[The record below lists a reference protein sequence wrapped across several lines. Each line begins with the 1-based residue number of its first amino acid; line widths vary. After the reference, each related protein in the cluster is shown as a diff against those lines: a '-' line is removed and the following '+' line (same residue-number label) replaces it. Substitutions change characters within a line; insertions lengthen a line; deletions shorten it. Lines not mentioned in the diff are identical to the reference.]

1 MGENMTKRHQPKG
14 FTLVELAISMV
25 IIGLLIGGML
35 KGYKVIEQARVTAT
49 VTQVAAIDGAA
60 KTFYDTYSYL
70 PGDLINADT
79 HLPDCGSC
87 IVTAAAIP
95 PASSPADGAG
105 NGVIGNKNWNMAVFQ
120 SQSPPAVAGSPEY
133 ETVLF
138 WLELSRAGLISG
150 ITDDGIN
157 SIAASFGGSLP
168 AAKIGG
174 GFLVGYASNN
184 GPAAMPGRSGFTTSR
199 NDIPQRGDDGFF
211 IASAHARSTTTFV
224 DTSVVGTTDTSA
236 TTTQTLDSS
245 TSVSGTFS
253 AGTVD
258 TGVVGTS
265 STGTVDT
272 GVVGTSSTGTIGTF
286 TGTTGTDTGIVGV
299 GVGQIGVISSSSSSP
314 APPPGPAF
322 NMRVGTVLALAR
334 STTDLTDT
342 VGANV
347 VSPVIARQ
355 MDVKLDNGKAD
366 SGYVQSY
373 GPNECH
379 GDYTATNEESCGL
392 YFRILR

>member
-211 IASAHARSTTTFV
+211 IASAHARLTTTFV

-253 AGTVD
+253 AGTV
-258 TGVVGTS
+258 
-265 STGTVDT
+265 
-272 GVVGTSSTGTIGTF
+272 GTF